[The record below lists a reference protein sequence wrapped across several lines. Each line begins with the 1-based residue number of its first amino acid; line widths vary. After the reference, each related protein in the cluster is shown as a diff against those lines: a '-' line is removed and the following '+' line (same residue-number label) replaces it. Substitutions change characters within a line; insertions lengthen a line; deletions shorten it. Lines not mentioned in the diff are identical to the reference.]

1 LHEQV
6 SYILD
11 EWAKISD
18 LPNRDKHASAL
29 LVILQQGG
37 FLKSDETAEQFFTCL
52 VEIAVSHCLSSA
64 EPHPSN
70 QPAVLSFEA
79 VDAFV
84 KLVAFLINRSGNE
97 SDAVNP
103 AARGMRRASQL
114 FRVLGVV
121 VNTMQKAFKESPGA
135 FNPRPFFRMFI
146 GWYMEILE
154 SEVADEVITIPS
166 LAAIADALL
175 TLQPLR
181 IPAFAFSWLELISH
195 RCFMPKLLLA
205 TGQNGWPHYQK
216 LLIALLQF
224 LEPYLRNAEL
234 NESIRLM
241 YKGTLRMLLVLLHD
255 FPEFLCKY
263 HFQLCDVIPASC
275 IQMRNLM
282 LSAFPRNMRLPDPFT
297 PNLKVDLLPEIS
309 ESPRIVVDFNASL
322 MGLQVPLNTYLSM
335 RQPANFLSELPQK
348 LLLPQAEA
356 MGTGS
361 KYNVPLIN
369 ALVLYIG
376 MNAIHKGQA
385 IPMEMFQQLVLDLDA
400 EGRYILLNAIANQ
413 LRYPN
418 SHTHYFSC
426 VLLFLFA
433 ESREEIVKEQITRVL
448 LERLIVNRPHPWG
461 LLISF
466 IELIKNPRYG
476 FWQHG
481 FVRAAPEI
489 ERLFE
494 NVARSCIGGGEEAAT
509 TVP

>member
-1 LHEQV
+1 V
-6 SYILD
+6 
-11 EWAKISD
+11 
-18 LPNRDKHASAL
+18 
-29 LVILQQGG
+29 
-37 FLKSDETAEQFFTCL
+37 
-52 VEIAVSHCLSSA
+52 AVNHCLGSA
-64 EPHPSN
+64 DQGAAQAT
-70 QPAVLSFEA
+70 QPAVLNFEA

-84 KLVAFLINRSGNE
+84 KLVAFLINRSAND

-121 VNTMQKAFKESPGA
+121 VNIMQKSSKESPGA

-154 SEVADEVITIPS
+154 SDVADEVIMIPS

-175 TLQPLR
+175 ALQPLR
-181 IPAFAFSWLELISH
+181 LPAFAFSWLELVSH

-224 LEPYLRNAEL
+224 LEPYLRSADL
-234 NESIRLM
+234 TDSIRLI

-263 HFQLCDVIPASC
+263 HFQLCDVIPSSC

-335 RQPANFLSELPQK
+335 RQPANFLSELPAK
-348 LLLPQAEA
+348 LLLPQSEA
-356 MGTGS
+356 IGAGTR
-361 KYNVPLIN
+361 YNVPLTN
-369 ALVLYIG
+369 AMVLYIG

-385 IPMEMFQQLVLDLDA
+385 IPMEMFQQLVHDLDA

-433 ESREEIVKEQITRVL
+433 ESNVEIVKEQITRVL

-461 LLISF
+461 LLITF
-466 IELIKNPRYG
+466 IELIKNPRYQ
-476 FWQHG
+476 FWSHA
-481 FVRAAPEI
+481 FTRCAPEV

-494 NVARSCIGGGEEAAT
+494 NVARSCIGGAQKEEPAKA
-509 TVP
+509 

>member
-1 LHEQV
+1 
-6 SYILD
+6 
-11 EWAKISD
+11 
-18 LPNRDKHASAL
+18 
-29 LVILQQGG
+29 
-37 FLKSDETAEQFFTCL
+37 
-52 VEIAVSHCLSSA
+52 
-64 EPHPSN
+64 
-70 QPAVLSFEA
+70 
-79 VDAFV
+79 
-84 KLVAFLINRSGNE
+84 
-97 SDAVNP
+97 
-103 AARGMRRASQL
+103 
-114 FRVLGVV
+114 
-121 VNTMQKAFKESPGA
+121 MQKTSKENPNA

-146 GWYMEILE
+146 GLYMEILE
-154 SEVADEVITIPS
+154 SNAADEVIMIPS

-175 TLQPLR
+175 ALQPLR
-181 IPAFAFSWLELISH
+181 IPAFAFSWLELVSH
-195 RCFMPKLLLA
+195 RSFMPKLLLA
-205 TGQNGWPHYQK
+205 TGQNGWPHFQK

-234 NESIRLM
+234 TDSIRLM

-263 HFQLCDVIPASC
+263 HFQLCDVIPSSY

-309 ESPRIVVDFNASL
+309 ESPRIVVDFNSSL
-322 MGLQVPLNTYLSM
+322 LGLQVPLNTYLSM

-356 MGTGS
+356 LGAGTR
-361 KYNVPLIN
+361 YNVPLIN

-385 IPMEMFQQLVLDLDA
+385 IPMEMFRELVMDLDA
-400 EGRYILLNAIANQ
+400 EGRYLLLNAIANQ

-433 ESREEIVKEQITRVL
+433 ESSVEIVKEQITRVL

-461 LLISF
+461 LLITF
-466 IELIKNPRYG
+466 IELIKNPRYQ
-476 FWQHG
+476 FWSHG
-481 FVRAAPEI
+481 FTHCAPEV

-494 NVARSCIGGGEEAAT
+494 NVARSCIGQQKQEDTEKKTAID
-509 TVP
+509 P

>member
-1 LHEQV
+1 M
-6 SYILD
+6 D
-11 EWAKISD
+11 EWSKISD
-18 LPNRDKHASAL
+18 LPNRDKLAAAL
-29 LVILQQGG
+29 LVTLQQSG
-37 FLKSDETAEQFFTCL
+37 FLKSDETAEQFFKSL
-52 VEIAVSHCLSSA
+52 VEIAVAHCLKDQNQQSS
-64 EPHPSN
+64 
-70 QPAVLSFEA
+70 PASVLSFEA

-84 KLVAFLINRSGNE
+84 KLVAFLINRSANE

-103 AARGMRRASQL
+103 AARGVRRASQL

-121 VNTMQKAFKESPGA
+121 VNIMQKTSKENPSA

-154 SEVADEVITIPS
+154 SDVGDEIIMIPS
-166 LAAIADALL
+166 LAAITDALL
-175 TLQPLR
+175 ALQPLR
-181 IPAFAFSWLELISH
+181 VPAFAFSWLELVSH

-205 TGQNGWPHYQK
+205 TGQNGWPHFQK
-216 LLIALLQF
+216 LLVALLQF

-234 NESIRLM
+234 TESIRLM

-263 HFQLCDVIPASC
+263 HFQLCDVIPSSC

-309 ESPRIVVDFNASL
+309 ESPRIVVDFNTSL
-322 MGLQVPLNTYLSM
+322 MGLQGVVNTYLSM
-335 RQPANFLSELPQK
+335 RQPANFMKEVLPQK
-348 LLLPQAEA
+348 LLLSEPEEVQLR
-356 MGTGS
+356 GT
-361 KYNVPLIN
+361 KWNVPLIN

-385 IPMEMFQQLVLDLDA
+385 IPMEMFQQLVCEMDA
-400 EGRYILLNAIANQ
+400 EGRYLVLNAIVNQ

-426 VLLFLFA
+426 VLLYLFG
-433 ESREEIVKEQITRVL
+433 EIQMEVVKEQITRVL

-461 LLISF
+461 LLITF
-466 IELIKNPRYG
+466 IELIKNPRYS
-476 FWQHG
+476 FWS
-481 FVRAAPEI
+481 FSFTRRAPEI
-489 ERLFE
+489 ERLFQ
-494 NVARSCIGGGEEAAT
+494 NVARSCITSEDEKT
-509 TVP
+509 LVS